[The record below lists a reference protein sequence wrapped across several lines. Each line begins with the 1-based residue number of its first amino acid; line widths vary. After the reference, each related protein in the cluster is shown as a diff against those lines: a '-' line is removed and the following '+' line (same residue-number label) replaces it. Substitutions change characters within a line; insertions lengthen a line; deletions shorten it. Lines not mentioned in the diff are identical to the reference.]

1 MEVLAAELSTQIKG
15 WGVTILGSLVFF
27 GSAYVL
33 LAAVFGRW
41 MGYLVTAVSF
51 WGMMIIFSI
60 IFVIGVPGSTPPNLG
75 PRGLRYA
82 CPTCI
87 SEPHWAPVAVGEQI
101 SSPKFEVVAEYPG
114 GDWEPPNDETR
125 GEIEGLTT
133 SLGQFLARQA
143 NEGHEQDTGT
153 AGESASQPEGEEQGG
168 GVASAEEVKATDF
181 VVQNIRFA
189 EEDGAKLAAAQVYF
203 RDGGPILEAFAVF
216 DEGDVPLPSW
226 IFLGVSTLAFAGHL
240 PFLDK
245 AERKRKHIL
254 TGGEAPKF
262 LGPA

>member
-1 MEVLAAELSTQIKG
+1 MDGILAAELSTVLKG

-27 GSAYVL
+27 GSAYIL

-60 IFVIGVPGSTPPNLG
+60 IFVAGVPGSTPPNQG
-75 PRGLRYA
+75 PRGTRYA

-87 SEPHWAPVAVGEQI
+87 SDPHWAPVAVAEDI
-101 SSPKFEVVAEYPG
+101 SSPTLDVVAKYP
-114 GDWEPPNDETR
+114 DPPWEKPNAENVT
-125 GEIEGLTT
+125 EIEGLTT
-133 SLGQFLARQA
+133 SMGQFLARQA
-143 NEGHEQDTGT
+143 NEGHSELV
-153 AGESASQPEGEEQGG
+153 EGEG
-168 GVASAEEVKATDF
+168 AAAAEEFTATDF
-181 VVQNIRFA
+181 ALQNIRFA
-189 EEDGAKLAAAQVYF
+189 EQDGTKLAAAQVYF
-203 RDGGPILEAFAVF
+203 KEGGPILEAFAIF
-216 DEGDVPLPSW
+216 DEGNVPLPSW
-226 IFLGVSTLAFAGHL
+226 IFLGVSTVLFAGHL

-245 AERKRKHIL
+245 AEKKRKDIL

>member
-1 MEVLAAELSTQIKG
+1 METMLAAELSTVLKG

-33 LAAVFGRW
+33 LAAVLGRW

-51 WGMMIIFSI
+51 WGMMLIFSI
-60 IFVIGVPGSTPPNLG
+60 IFVFGVYGSTPPNLG

-87 SEPHWAPVAVGEQI
+87 SEPHWAPVAVGEEI
-101 SSPKFEVVAEYPG
+101 SSPKYDSVAEYPG
-114 GDWEPPNDETR
+114 EPWERPDEDTI
-125 GEIEGLTT
+125 GEIEGLSTA
-133 SLGQFLARQA
+133 LGQFLAREA
-143 NEGHEQDTGT
+143 HEGHEEA
-153 AGESASQPEGEEQGG
+153 AGGEEAGG
-168 GVASAEEVKATDF
+168 EASEEIKATDF
-181 VVQNIRFA
+181 ALQNIRFHT
-189 EEDGAKLAAAQVYF
+189 EEDGTKLAAAQVYF
-203 RDGGPILEAFAVF
+203 KSGGPIMEAFAVF
-216 DEGDVPLPSW
+216 DEGDVPLPSF
-226 IFLGVSTLAFAGHL
+226 IFLGVSLLAFAGHL

-245 AERKRKHIL
+245 AEKKRKHIL

>member
-1 MEVLAAELSTQIKG
+1 MDGLLAADLATQIKG

-27 GSAYVL
+27 GSVYIL
-33 LAAVFGRW
+33 LAAIFGRW
-41 MGYLVTAVSF
+41 MGYLVTAVGF

-60 IFVIGVPGSTPPNLG
+60 MFVIGVPGSTPPNLG
-75 PRGLRYA
+75 PRGLRYS

-87 SEPHWAPVAVGEQI
+87 SEPHWAPVAAEEDVT
-101 SSPKFEVVAEYPG
+101 SRAFPAVAKYP
-114 GDWEPPNDETR
+114 DTPWEPPNDETR

-133 SLGQFLARQA
+133 ALGEFLAREA
-143 NEGHEQDTGT
+143 AAGAAEELTG
-153 AGESASQPEGEEQGG
+153 GEAEHGEEIQPT
-168 GVASAEEVKATDF
+168 AF
-181 VVQNIRFA
+181 VVRNIKFT
-189 EEDGAKLAAAQVYF
+189 EENGQKLAAAEVFF
-203 RDGGPILEAFAVF
+203 RDGGPVIEAFAVF

-245 AERKRKHIL
+245 AEKKRKHIL